1 VRTMEQLLSLLD
13 GESQRPRQSSNQWS
27 LNDNILVIVEQE
39 QSSKLANCSYV
50 SFNFGAIKGD
60 HYIIHSKLQT
70 AHMLPSPFWVASMEI
85 IICDEA
91 SRFHWLFIRVEMP
104 ICDEATVQVTK
115 Y

>member
-1 VRTMEQLLSLLD
+1 MVRTMEQLLSLLD

-60 HYIIHSKLQT
+60 H
-70 AHMLPSPFWVASMEI
+70 
-85 IICDEA
+85 
-91 SRFHWLFIRVEMP
+91 
-104 ICDEATVQVTK
+104 
-115 Y
+115 